1 MSDELS
7 LRVSNLLALA
17 IHAQGQGNH
26 ELADQLTERALKLLE
41 GAYGTD
47 APEPPAVAPPSTST
61 IPQQQQQQQQR
72 QADPKDEGE
81 PE

>member
-17 IHAQGQGNH
+17 IQAQGQGNH

-41 GAYGTD
+41 DAYGT
-47 APEPPAVAPPSTST
+47 VCMR
-61 IPQQQQQQQQR
+61 PQGRLARLSWAEQEQQIG
-72 QADPKDEGE
+72 PVT
-81 PE
+81 P